1 MDDSTAQQLFL
12 VGLLQAPSSSLA
24 ALVSLPSSPVYTTLA
39 ALLAH
44 PAHPASRHLL
54 HSVIARLAQSRN
66 ALPLPLLALYV
77 HAFLPTNHARVAAVI
92 QDAIAATPKLAQQ
105 LAATLPDALRVALE
119 SGSGSESGAAIVCSL
134 IRAVSTTGS
143 VLTPQGIQDLVK
155 TVTQHYAPRNGNDD
169 RLRLAL
175 LETVHDLVLS
185 CATHLGV
192 QVLQPVL
199 ESLLLTHNKESTP
212 DLLARDLASLYP
224 SLAEELSQL
233 VLGAVGPVA
242 RSTKDLI
249 ARFRRLAHPHP
260 QGGDELDWV
269 ARLRRA
275 EEERQRTHNKE
286 EAGGGGGGPDFSS
299 WRDDSVAKDRG
310 KAAAAAPP
318 PLTAEREAELTKAVT
333 SILDLFPSE
342 SPTFLRACLLH
353 PRFSSSSSSS
363 GSTGQNLNIEHAQ
376 EHVVEALLSDGS
388 SSFPDEL
395 TQIRLGLVDDGDGGG
410 VAAGSAEADVAA
422 VMIPAAPSSVAEAPV
437 PAASIERRNVYDDD
451 KYFQRGKILLPP
463 ARGSSDSAPAAR
475 IRHRVVELDERLKQ
489 SILALAERESSDDEE
504 EDDQD
509 HLESGEGGGVARR
522 RKTYGFL
529 EEEEDGD
536 DGTATPRIRIGGADE
551 EPDENE
557 QEAAVNEEG
566 GPHAG
571 GGGSKNRRT
580 QSHAESKPAAPRA
593 SSFTAGYDPAAVLV
607 LESTYLRHPAVF
619 ARDAATRRGKARK
632 ELKERTGLG
641 DEQIEGWKVMLE
653 RDPKKLQKM
662 QDKHVD
668 LGARSNR
675 PSAPTDDASASS
687 SRAPRATQ
695 DGTAK
700 PKAPGPN
707 GGGGKG
713 GGTKAGGSGQG
724 PGQGQKTGTG
734 SSGPKRSDGGRRE
747 HDRAKRGRDRKLAR
761 MGAAGAP
768 P

>member
-24 ALVSLPSSPVYTTLA
+24 SLVSLPSSPVYTTLA

-44 PAHPASRHLL
+44 PEHQANRHLL
-54 HSVIARLAQSRN
+54 HAVVARLAQSRN
-66 ALPLPLLALYV
+66 ALPLPLLALYA

-92 QDAIAATPKLAQQ
+92 ADAIAATPKLAQQ
-105 LAATLPDALRVALE
+105 LAATLPEALRVALE

-134 IRAVSTTGS
+134 VRAVSTTGS
-143 VLTPQGIQDLVK
+143 VLTPQRIQDLVK
-155 TVTQHYAPRNGNDD
+155 TVTQNYPPRNGND

-249 ARFRRLAHPHP
+249 ARFRRSAAHPHP

-269 ARLRRA
+269 ARLRRT
-275 EEERQRTHNKE
+275 EEEEKQRTHNKE
-286 EAGGGGGGPDFSS
+286 EAGGGGGPDSSS
-299 WRDDSVAKDRG
+299 WRDSAAKDRG

-342 SPTFLRACLLH
+342 SPAFLRACLLH
-353 PRFSSSSSSS
+353 PRFSSSS
-363 GSTGQNLNIEHAQ
+363 GSTGQDLNIERAQ
-376 EHVVEALLSDGS
+376 EQVVEALLSDGS

-395 TQIRLGLVDDGDGGG
+395 TRIRLGLVDDGDGGG

-422 VMIPAAPSSVAEAPV
+422 VMITAAPSSVAEAPV
-437 PAASIERRNVYDDD
+437 PAAVIERRNVYDDD
-451 KYFQRGKILLPP
+451 KYFQRGKILLPS

-557 QEAAVNEEG
+557 QEAEVGDGE
-566 GPHAG
+566 
-571 GGGSKNRRT
+571 GGGSGSGSRDRPLA
-580 QSHAESKPAAPRA
+580 QSRATAPRA
-593 SSFTAGYDPAAVLV
+593 SSSSFTAGYDPAAVLV

-707 GGGGKG
+707 SGGGKG